1 VLSALIVGHDPGVAW
16 YIADRLAVMH
26 LGRIVEIGSVADVLL
41 RPQHPDTRALIP
53 VLPEGHRDRPTA
65 ILTGEPPDPTAIP
78 AACRFHPRCPRLASP
93 GSSDERAG
101 LCRGQAVPVLAA
113 GPGPGEGSP
122 VACHLA
128 GLQEAGLPEARLQE
142 DGRAT
147 VALTQYPGGKEP
159 TTLTTADAPSRPRSL
174 ARAPAL
180 RPGDKVAVLSI
191 SSPADPAELGVGLD
205 ALRFAGLEPV
215 LYPSA
220 HDQGTMRHYLAGDD
234 QMRVADLRGAL
245 TDPAIAG
252 IVFATGGSGA
262 QRTLEAMNWDGI
274 AALPPKILAGYSDVT
289 AVLEAVACRLGWAS
303 LLSPMVTSHGCA
315 AHYSFGSMLR
325 ALMHPERATDISYPQ
340 AVTITGGTARGIT
353 LGGNLTLLAAS
364 LGTST
369 SRPARGG
376 ILLLED
382 ENEEDYRL
390 DRMLTQLRR
399 SGYLDGVCAV
409 VAGTFEGCGEPA
421 AIQDIIAERLAD
433 PGVPLIARA
442 NVGHGGYFQTFPV
455 GVAAELDADART
467 LRLLDP
473 PLEPAAAPAAA
484 AASQGRSMTGSPA

>member
-1 VLSALIVGHDPGVAW
+1 
-16 YIADRLAVMH
+16 M
-26 LGRIVEIGSVADVLL
+26 
-41 RPQHPDTRALIP
+41 
-53 VLPEGHRDRPTA
+53 
-65 ILTGEPPDPTAIP
+65 
-78 AACRFHPRCPRLASP
+78 
-93 GSSDERAG
+93 
-101 LCRGQAVPVLAA
+101 
-113 GPGPGEGSP
+113 
-122 VACHLA
+122 
-128 GLQEAGLPEARLQE
+128 
-142 DGRAT
+142 
-147 VALTQYPGGKEP
+147 
-159 TTLTTADAPSRPRSL
+159 